1 MFDQRV
7 PEEINR
13 KIIDHLSDI
22 NLPLSEH
29 AEVILYPGIKPET
42 IIKIG
47 SPMKK
52 VIDVN
57 MNLIESSNIL
67 VDHKLTQKYFIVS
80 IHVKR
85 M

>member
-1 MFDQRV
+1 MEAEIDVLIKEFW
-7 PEEINR
+7 EINR

-29 AEVILYPGIKPET
+29 ARIILYRGIKPET

-47 SPMKK
+47 SPMKE

-57 MNLIESSNIL
+57 MNLMNQAIFLLI
-67 VDHKLTQKYFIVS
+67 
-80 IHVKR
+80 
-85 M
+85 

>member
-1 MFDQRV
+1 MFWSKSS
-7 PEEINR
+7 NKW

-29 AEVILYPGIKPET
+29 ARIILYPGIKPET

-47 SPMKK
+47 SPMKE

-57 MNLIESSNIL
+57 MNLMNQAIFLLIIN
-67 VDHKLTQKYFIVS
+67 
-80 IHVKR
+80 
-85 M
+85 